1 MADKTDISKLHLQYK
16 KKSLTETS
24 IDKDPFKQFAKWF
37 DQALKG
43 DLLLPNA
50 MALATA
56 AKDGKPSVRMV
67 LLKEFDEKG
76 FVFFTNYAS
85 KKGKELENNPYA
97 SVLFYWESLER
108 QVRIDGTVEK
118 ITKEESE
125 DYFKTRPFKSRVG
138 AWASKQSS
146 VIESRSVIIKEF
158 LKYLVKFGKN
168 VPLPPVWG
176 GYRLLPTSFEFWQG
190 RPNRLHD
197 RISYTK
203 QKSGWKIERL
213 AP

>member
-1 MADKTDISKLHLQYK
+1 MADKPDFSKLHLQYK
-16 KKSLTETS
+16 KKSLTENN

-37 DQALKG
+37 DQALKS

-56 AKDGKPSVRMV
+56 SKDGKPSVRMV
-67 LLKEFDEKG
+67 LLKEFDQKG
-76 FVFFTNYAS
+76 FIFFTNYES
-85 KKGKELENNPYA
+85 KKGKELEGNPYA

-108 QVRIDGTVEK
+108 QVRIEGTVEK
-118 ITKEESE
+118 VTKEESE
-125 DYFKTRPFKSRVG
+125 NYFKTRPFKSRVG

-158 LKYLVKFGKN
+158 LKYMVKFGKN
-168 VPLPPVWG
+168 VPLPAIWG
-176 GYRLLPTSFEFWQG
+176 GYRLLPSSFEFWQG

-203 QKSGWKIERL
+203 LKSGWKIERL

>member
-1 MADKTDISKLHLQYK
+1 MADKADISKLHLQYK
-16 KKSLTETS
+16 KKSLIETS
-24 IDKDPFKQFAKWF
+24 IDKDPFRQFTKWF
-37 DQALKG
+37 DQALKS

-56 AKDGKPSVRMV
+56 AKDSKPSVRMV

-85 KKGKELENNPYA
+85 KKGKELESNPYA

-176 GYRLLPTSFEFWQG
+176 GYRLLPSSFEFWQG

-197 RISYTK
+197 RLQYTK
-203 QKSGWKIERL
+203 TKQGWKIERL